1 MLYMNQGY
9 APQNTRPR
17 LARYAAIL
25 NPPRKYPVWS
35 IRSAVALL
43 SAIGIIAALVA
54 GFIPNLN
61 VFARIELTLVVC
73 ALVLF
78 GFMSLGLHRGARV
91 KRKHLP
97 SPSYTPSF
105 TAGQVGENVS
115 SVADFTTDIPIDDH
129 FGCLGI
135 IAGFAI
141 WLVLLLFGGVII
153 WGMFQ
158 LGGWAVVGF
167 FFGLCW
173 VMYRAL
179 RQVFARSRQCQGRL
193 LASVGW
199 SALYTLLYTGWLF
212 ALLQLGEWLSQR
224 HA

>member
-1 MLYMNQGY
+1 MLYRNHGS
-9 APQNTRPR
+9 APQGTRQR

-35 IRSAVALL
+35 IRSAAALL
-43 SAIGIIAALVA
+43 SAVGIITALVA

-61 VFARIELTLVVC
+61 VFARIELTVVVC
-73 ALVLF
+73 AIVLF
-78 GFMSLGLHRGARV
+78 CFMSLGLYRGARV

-97 SPSYTPSF
+97 SLSYTPSF
-105 TAGQVGENVS
+105 TAEQAGENVS
-115 SVADFTTDIPIDDH
+115 SAADFTTDIPIHDH
-129 FGCLGI
+129 VGCLGI

-141 WLVLLLFGGVII
+141 WLVLLLFGGIII
-153 WGMFQ
+153 WSFFQ

-193 LASVGW
+193 PASVGW
-199 SALYTLLYTGWLF
+199 SALYTLFYTGWLF